1 MRSLH
6 SNLRHKH
13 CQQLKFLS
21 SKIFA
26 LQAER
31 STRKGRGRCR
41 THGRGWRRC
50 TGLKA
55 GVAYFRDE
63 RNYCWYCVPMQ
74 SLTTHSVAVWETTKK
89 HVAMYGETWV
99 TGDMGDTSC
108 SSATTLPLHR
118 AGSQG
123 SRLHCLSCIKN
134 KGLEMVNR
142 CSNWINLIL
151 QPINLCHIEQ
161 MILILEK
168 MEEVALTG
176 SIRPSHHG

>member
-74 SLTTHSVAVWETTKK
+74 YLTSVAVWETTKK

>member
-89 HVAMYGETWV
+89 HVAMYGETWEQETWETQAAPQQQHFLYTEQDLKV
-99 TGDMGDTSC
+99 LDSIVYLVSRTRDWRWWTDVLIESISFC
-108 SSATTLPLHR
+108 S
-118 AGSQG
+118 Q
-123 SRLHCLSCIKN
+123 
-134 KGLEMVNR
+134 
-142 CSNWINLIL
+142 
-151 QPINLCHIEQ
+151 
-161 MILILEK
+161 
-168 MEEVALTG
+168 
-176 SIRPSHHG
+176 